1 MKGDLFMKL
10 KKLSAI
16 ILSLILAASA
26 FSGCASDKGTSA
38 GSSSAG
44 SNASKDAS
52 KPDTFIA
59 DRDIVV
65 RTFNEDL
72 AQGPTDPQNN
82 VVTKKIKELTGCTLE
97 VQYTSGPGS
106 LEALT
111 TAFAAGNMPDA
122 IIYYLNNS
130 ARPEFPVVLK
140 GAKEGVLL
148 DVAPLLKETKIY
160 SKYYDT
166 TYMPNDSYKNILQRE
181 DLNGGTYHVP
191 MRIEREIG
199 SGDEKLRGGM
209 WIQESIVDALDIKPW
224 EINTSDELYELAKKI
239 KDGNFKD
246 SFGKPITPIGPSYWG
261 GSNSMPE
268 NVIAN
273 LDFGG
278 QSDGFAYLDGVLK
291 HKMETKY
298 VMEQINFVRKLIA
311 DGLLHKEAL
320 TMDESRAKEGAHSY
334 SWGIIGST
342 HNRTDVFKDYKYVP
356 FKLNDIDDK
365 YVEMTSGKGQYGAWS
380 IPKTTKKPEE
390 VVKFA
395 DFMASKEGKLLT
407 DYGIEGEHYNI
418 KDGKVMITDEMLA
431 KSKEGDNKFFQNIGI
446 YAGGLGARWG
456 KVFGETDVD
465 NVADY
470 GEMFYGNNVD
480 PEMDKIPTELY
491 NYGMT
496 ERPYEGTII
505 MEGFSPMSY
514 LDTFD
519 NGAEMRTLLDSKSL
533 NDIRVKAV
541 FAKTEKESKAII
553 DDYLKQMNNA
563 GLQDFKAHL
572 EKIRKDDVK
581 MIFIE
586 EYKAKS
592 E

>member
-1 MKGDLFMKL
+1 MKL

-16 ILSLILAASA
+16 ILSLVLAASA
-26 FSGCASDKGTSA
+26 FAGCAADKDTAADSA
-38 GSSSAG
+38 GG
-44 SNASKDAS
+44 GDTASKDPS
-52 KPDTFIA
+52 KPDTYIA
-59 DRDIVV
+59 DRAIVV

-72 AQGPTDPQNN
+72 AQGPTDPLNN
-82 VVTKKIKELTGCTLE
+82 VVTKKVKELTGCTLE

-160 SKYYDT
+160 SKYYDEA
-166 TYMPNDSYKNILQRE
+166 YMPTDSYKNILQRK

-191 MRIEREIG
+191 MRIEREVG
-199 SGDEKLRGGM
+199 SNDEKLRGGM
-209 WIQESIVDALDIKPW
+209 WIQETIVKALDIKPW
-224 EINTSDELYELAKKI
+224 EIKTSEDLYNLAKKI

-268 NVIAN
+268 NVIQN

-278 QSDGFAYLDGVLK
+278 QSDSFAYLDGVLK
-291 HKMETKY
+291 HKVETAY
-298 VMEQINFVRKLIA
+298 VMDQINFVRKLIA
-311 DGLLHKEAL
+311 DGLMHKEAL
-320 TMDESRAKEGAHSY
+320 TMEENRAKEGAHSY

-342 HNRTDVFKDYKYVP
+342 HNRTDVFKDYQYVP
-356 FKLNDIDDK
+356 FRLNDIDNE
-365 YVEMTSGKGQYGAWS
+365 YVEMTSGKAQYGSWS
-380 IPKTTKKPEE
+380 IPKTTKNPEQ

-395 DFMASKEGKLLT
+395 DFIASKEGKLLYN
-407 DYGIEGEHYNI
+407 YGIEGEHYTI

-446 YAGGLGARWG
+446 YAGGLGSRWYEI
-456 KVFGETDVD
+456 FGETDMD
-465 NVADY
+465 KVADF
-470 GEMFYGNNVD
+470 GEMFYGNNAD
-480 PEMDKIPTELY
+480 PELDKIPTELY

-496 ERPYEGTII
+496 ERPYERTIV
-505 MEGFSPMSY
+505 MNGFSPMSY
-514 LDTFD
+514 LDTFE
-519 NGAEMRTLLDSKSL
+519 NGAELRTLLDSKGL

-541 FAKTEKESKAII
+541 FAKTEKESKAIM

-563 GLQDFKAHL
+563 GLQEFKAHL
-572 EKIRKDDVK
+572 EKVRKEDIK
-581 MIFIE
+581 MLFIE
-586 EYKAKS
+586 EYKAKG
-592 E
+592 